1 MSDTIVAD
9 VLDAVY
15 DLFVADATLAA
26 LVTAKKLRTFDGPPT
41 SDWAADSMLIV
52 GGRVQVDDEESLTEV
67 SWDWAT
73 MGVSGAV
80 SEVDETIAIP
90 CGIAAMRGSSS
101 TDANMRQVR
110 RSAINIYAACGSAL
124 RGSTLSLGRVMWCTS
139 NVSAIHQMQ
148 TASGPECLIDFTA
161 FVRTRI

>member
-9 VLDAVY
+9 VLDGVY

-26 LVTAKKLRTFDGPPT
+26 LVTAKRLRTFDGPPN

-52 GGRVQVDDEESLTEV
+52 GGRVQVDDEDSTTEV
-67 SWDWAT
+67 AWDWAS
-73 MGVSGAV
+73 MGVSGAI

-90 CGIAAMRGSSS
+90 CGVAAKRGSNS
-101 TDANMRQVR
+101 TDATMRQVR

-124 RGSTLSLGRVMWCTS
+124 RGSTLSLPRVMWCTS
-139 NVSAIHQMQ
+139 NVSSIRQWQ
-148 TASGPECLIDFTA
+148 TTDGPECFVEFIA